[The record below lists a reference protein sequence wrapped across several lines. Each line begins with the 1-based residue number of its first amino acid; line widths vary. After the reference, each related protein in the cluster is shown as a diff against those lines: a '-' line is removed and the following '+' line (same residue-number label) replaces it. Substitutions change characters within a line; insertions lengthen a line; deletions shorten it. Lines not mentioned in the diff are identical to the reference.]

1 MHLFISFFVTYF
13 VRKTGQT
20 DRWMD
25 GKTDRLTEGQTDR
38 QTMVKQYASDLS
50 IRGYKNYGKKKK
62 KNLKTAFCV
71 FFIMFSKALFL
82 WKIKSWDYM
91 VKGYWNE
98 NCNKVNL
105 NQTHEVVFLF
115 IKCSKYFLEFQIFLD
130 KQPN

>member
-62 KNLKTAFCV
+62 KSKNSVLCLFHNV
-71 FFIMFSKALFL
+71 F
-82 WKIKSWDYM
+82 KSPLSLENQKLGLYG
-91 VKGYWNE
+91 KG
-98 NCNKVNL
+98 L
-105 NQTHEVVFLF
+105 
-115 IKCSKYFLEFQIFLD
+115 LE
-130 KQPN
+130 